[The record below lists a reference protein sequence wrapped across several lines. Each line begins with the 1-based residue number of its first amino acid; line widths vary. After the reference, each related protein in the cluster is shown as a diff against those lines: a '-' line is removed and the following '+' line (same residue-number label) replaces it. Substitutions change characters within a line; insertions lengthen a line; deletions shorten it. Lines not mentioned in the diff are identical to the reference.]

1 MRSLLAWQRRRM
13 GAGCGA
19 QGAGPPEAQLDCRSG
34 AQRKG
39 AAAARMMSGMPLQ
52 RMHSAKAIGFV
63 AINYCAPTPRGV
75 NLCNAAFPP
84 FIGSGIR
91 PGRAPSDRGFFFSD
105 RLWTARG
112 EQQPVPLGMRQGL
125 AHRLVF
131 EQDRKLFRPVVVE
144 DVSTHLEKVH
154 RLAWPW

>member
-1 MRSLLAWQRRRM
+1 VGSSRL
-13 GAGCGA
+13 
-19 QGAGPPEAQLDCRSG
+19 
-34 AQRKG
+34 
-39 AAAARMMSGMPLQ
+39 
-52 RMHSAKAIGFV
+52 
-63 AINYCAPTPRGV
+63 NYCAPTLRGV
-75 NLCNAAFPP
+75 NLSNAAFPP

-105 RLWTARG
+105 RLETARG

-154 RLAWPW
+154 RLAWLGEPKALGLAVSVPALIDGPIGKALLQVLTNCV